1 MPLLDRHG
9 WKADAFDVV
18 AYDDLD
24 AALAAKAPEQ
34 KLGVRV
40 PNHIH
45 PRRLA
50 PVQDRLDLIAVEFPR
65 HSDGRGFSLGRMLRQ
80 QGFAGTLR
88 ASGHILPDQFGFAL
102 RDGFDEVEIDEAQA
116 ARQPVEQWLHARAL
130 ISEAYQDKEGGS
142 ATIFQKRRAERAT
155 RDVQAAR

>member
-1 MPLLDRHG
+1 MPLLDRNG
-9 WKADAFDVV
+9 WKAETYDVV
-18 AYDDLD
+18 AYADLD

-34 KLGVRV
+34 KLGVLV

-45 PRRLA
+45 PRDLA
-50 PVQDRLDLIAVEFPR
+50 PVQDRLDLIAVDFPR

-88 ASGHILPDQFGFAL
+88 ASGHVLPDQFGFAL
-102 RDGFDEVEIDEAQA
+102 HDGFDEVEIDEAQA

-130 ISEAYQDKEGGS
+130 ISESYQQTRDGH
-142 ATIFQKRRAERAT
+142 ATIFQKRRA
-155 RDVQAAR
+155 AR

>member
-1 MPLLDRHG
+1 MPLLDRNG
-9 WKADAFDVV
+9 WTKERFEIV
-18 AYDDLD
+18 AYDALD
-24 AALAAKAPEQ
+24 AALAARAPAQ

-45 PRRLA
+45 PRQLA
-50 PVQDRLDLIAVEFPR
+50 SVQDRLDLIAVEFPR

-116 ARQPVEQWLHARAL
+116 ARQPVEHWLRARAL
-130 ISEAYQDKEGGS
+130 ITESYQRTANGP
-142 ATIFQKRRAERAT
+142 AAIFRKR
-155 RDVQAAR
+155 QAAR

>member
-1 MPLLDRHG
+1 MPLLDRNG
-9 WKADAFDVV
+9 WTEERFEIV
-18 AYDDLD
+18 AYDALD
-24 AALAAKAPEQ
+24 AALAAGAPGR

-45 PRRLA
+45 PRLLA

-80 QGFAGTLR
+80 QGYDGILR
-88 ASGHILPDQFGFAL
+88 VSGHVLPDQFGFAL

-116 ARQPVEQWLHARAL
+116 ARQPAEQWLRARAL
-130 ISEAYQDKEGGS
+130 ISESYQQSRDGC
-142 ATIFQKRRAERAT
+142 ATIFEKRRAARA
-155 RDVQAAR
+155 AG

>member
-1 MPLLDRHG
+1 LPLLDRNG
-9 WKADAFDVV
+9 WKAEAFDIV
-18 AYDDLD
+18 ALDDLD

-34 KLGVRV
+34 KIGVLV
-40 PNHIH
+40 PNNIH
-45 PRRLA
+45 PRALA

-80 QGFAGTLR
+80 QGFGGTLR

-102 RDGFDEVEIDEAQA
+102 HDGFDEVEIDDAQA

-130 ISEAYQDKEGGS
+130 ISESYQRTEDGP
-142 ATIFQKRRAERAT
+142 ATIFQRRRA
-155 RDVQAAR
+155 AR

>member
-1 MPLLDRHG
+1 MPLLDRNG
-9 WKADAFDVV
+9 WKAEAFDIV
-18 AYDDLD
+18 ALEDLD

-34 KLGVRV
+34 KLGVLV
-40 PNHIH
+40 PNNIH
-45 PRRLA
+45 PRALA

-80 QGFAGTLR
+80 QGFGGTLR

-102 RDGFDEVEIDEAQA
+102 HDGFDEVEIDEAQA

-130 ISEAYQDKEGGS
+130 ISESYQRTEDGP
-142 ATIFQKRRAERAT
+142 ATIFQRRRA
-155 RDVQAAR
+155 AR

>member
-1 MPLLDRHG
+1 VPLLDRNG
-9 WKADAFDVV
+9 WTEESFEIV

-24 AALAAKAPEQ
+24 AALAAKGPEQ
-34 KLGVRV
+34 KLGVLV
-40 PNHIH
+40 PNNIH
-45 PRRLA
+45 PRDLA

-80 QGFAGTLR
+80 QGYGGTLR

-102 RDGFDEVEIDEAQA
+102 HDGFDEVEIDEAQA

-130 ISEAYQDKEGGS
+130 ISESYQQTRDGP
-142 ATIFQKRRAERAT
+142 ATIFEKRRA
-155 RDVQAAR
+155 AR

>member
-1 MPLLDRHG
+1 MPLLDRNG
-9 WKADAFDVV
+9 WKAEAFDVV
-18 AYDDLD
+18 ALDDLD

-34 KLGVRV
+34 KIGVLV
-40 PNHIH
+40 PNNIH
-45 PRRLA
+45 PRALA

-80 QGFAGTLR
+80 QGFGGTLR

-102 RDGFDEVEIDEAQA
+102 HDGFDEVEIDDAQA

-130 ISEAYQDKEGGS
+130 ISESYQRTEAGP
-142 ATIFQKRRAERAT
+142 ATIFQRRRA
-155 RDVQAAR
+155 AR

>member
-1 MPLLDRHG
+1 LPLLDRNG
-9 WKADAFDVV
+9 WKPESFQIV

-34 KLGVRV
+34 KIGVRV
-40 PNHIH
+40 PNDIH

-50 PVQDRLDLIAVEFPR
+50 PVQDRLDLIAVEFPK

-102 RDGFDEVEIDEAQA
+102 HDGFDEVEIDEAQA
-116 ARQPVEQWLHARAL
+116 ARQPVEQWLRARAL
-130 ISEAYQDKEGGS
+130 ISESYQETRGGP
-142 ATIFQKRRAERAT
+142 ATIFQKR
-155 RDVQAAR
+155 VAARAAQ

>member
-1 MPLLDRHG
+1 MPLLDRNG
-9 WKADAFDVV
+9 WKAEAFDIV

-34 KLGVRV
+34 SGILVS
-40 PNHIH
+40 NDIH
-45 PRRLA
+45 PRQLA
-50 PVQDRLDLIAVEFPR
+50 PVQDRLDLIAVAFPK
-65 HSDGRGFSLGRMLRQ
+65 HNDGRGFSLGRMLRQ

-102 RDGFDEVEIDEAQA
+102 HDGFDEVEINEAQA

-130 ISEAYQDKEGGS
+130 ISESYQRTEDGP
-142 ATIFQKRRAERAT
+142 ATIFEKRRA
-155 RDVQAAR
+155 AR

>member
-1 MPLLDRHG
+1 MPLLDRNG
-9 WKADAFDVV
+9 WTKESFEIV
-18 AYDDLD
+18 AYDALD
-24 AALAAKAPEQ
+24 AALAAKQPAQ

-45 PRRLA
+45 PRALA
-50 PVQDRLDLIAVEFPR
+50 AVQDRLDLIAVEFPK

-102 RDGFDEVEIDEAQA
+102 HDGFDEVEIDEAQA
-116 ARQPVEQWLHARAL
+116 ARQPVEHWLHARAL
-130 ISEAYQDKEGGS
+130 ISESYQRTEDGP
-142 ATIFQKRRAERAT
+142 AAIFRKR
-155 RDVQAAR
+155 QAAR

>member
-1 MPLLDRHG
+1 MPLLDQDG
-9 WKADAFDVV
+9 WKAEGFDVV

-24 AALAAKAPEQ
+24 AALAAKGPEQ
-34 KLGVRV
+34 KLGVLV

-45 PRRLA
+45 PRDLA
-50 PVQDRLDLIAVEFPR
+50 PVQDRLDLIAVEFPK

-80 QGFAGTLR
+80 QGFEGTLR

-130 ISEAYQDKEGGS
+130 ISESYQQTENGP
-142 ATIFQKRRAERAT
+142 ATIFQRRRA
-155 RDVQAAR
+155 AR

>member
-1 MPLLDRHG
+1 MPLLDRNG
-9 WKADAFDVV
+9 WKAEAFEIVS
-18 AYDDLD
+18 YDELD
-24 AALAAKAPEQ
+24 GALAAKTPGR

-45 PRRLA
+45 PRELA
-50 PVQDRLDLIAVEFPR
+50 PVQDRLDLIAVEFPV
-65 HSDGRGFSLGRMLRQ
+65 HKDGRGFSLGRMLRQ

-102 RDGFDEVEIDEAQA
+102 HDGFDEVEIDEAQA

-130 ISEAYQDKEGGS
+130 ISESYQQSRDGP
-142 ATIFQKRRAERAT
+142 ATIFEKRRAARA
-155 RDVQAAR
+155 AE

>member
-1 MPLLDRHG
+1 LPLLDRNG
-9 WKADAFDVV
+9 WKTDTYEIV

-24 AALAAKAPEQ
+24 AALAAKTPGQ

-45 PRRLA
+45 PRQLA
-50 PVQDRLDLIAVEFPR
+50 PVQDRLDLIAVEFPK
-65 HSDGRGFSLGRMLRQ
+65 HVDGRGFSLGRMLRQ
-80 QGFAGTLR
+80 QGYGGTLR

-130 ISEAYQDKEGGS
+130 IRESYQQSAGG
-142 ATIFQKRRAERAT
+142 AQTIFQRR
-155 RDVQAAR
+155 QAAR